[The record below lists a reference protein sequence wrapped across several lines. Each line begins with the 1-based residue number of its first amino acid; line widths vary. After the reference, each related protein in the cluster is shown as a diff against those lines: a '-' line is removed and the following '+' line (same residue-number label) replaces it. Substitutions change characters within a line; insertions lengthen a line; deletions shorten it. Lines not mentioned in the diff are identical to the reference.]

1 MFVFSR
7 VNDFL
12 SFNFYFWN
20 LNKHRV
26 LETVTLFS
34 SVGINSFKM
43 SLLKGYQHSALI
55 HELPL
60 TKISQELYQF
70 LLTKCPPFSVW
81 WMFQADPGTMASKS
95 LGLGEVI
102 LKNPYSGAPLQTQ
115 WTRPWDLH
123 CKQGIPMNLRYVKVK
138 KTTFFSLSP
147 LSYLGKKSWHI
158 LHMYVCLFVCLLYVL

>member
-1 MFVFSR
+1 MFAFSR
-7 VNDFL
+7 INDFL

-34 SVGINSFKM
+34 SVGINYFKM

-95 LGLGEVI
+95 LGLGEGI
-102 LKNPYSGAPLQTQ
+102 LENPYSGAPLQTQ
-115 WTRPWDLH
+115 
-123 CKQGIPMNLRYVKVK
+123 
-138 KTTFFSLSP
+138 
-147 LSYLGKKSWHI
+147 
-158 LHMYVCLFVCLLYVL
+158 